1 MKDLAKV
8 ATTNQNDNFGE
19 SNEFLKKLDAF
30 KEVFGGDYRD
40 ILL

>member
-1 MKDLAKV
+1 LQDLAKV

-19 SNEFLKKLDAF
+19 SNEKNKIDKF
-30 KEVFGGDYRD
+30 KEVFHEDSID